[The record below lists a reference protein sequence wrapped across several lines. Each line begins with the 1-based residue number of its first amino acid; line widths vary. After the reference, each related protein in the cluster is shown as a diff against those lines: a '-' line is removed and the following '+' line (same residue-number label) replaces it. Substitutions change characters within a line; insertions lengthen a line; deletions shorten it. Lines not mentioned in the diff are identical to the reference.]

1 MAPQVD
7 TTERLL
13 NLIILLRTTSYAL
26 TFEQIRHE
34 LFPPYPSSHQAA
46 RQAFERDKRAIRD
59 MGFIIDSITLG
70 GMNAGTTA
78 YRIDPEKNEL
88 PELGLS
94 EEEREVLRIA
104 LGMLSIDGS
113 WAGGALAKLGGET
126 DLDGAA
132 SMSGSMVIDLHAP
145 VANLPVVVDA
155 AAKRAVLK
163 FSYLGKNRAVHPY
176 GVLARD
182 GHWYVVAN
190 DPSVGDLR
198 RFRLDRIEQP
208 EVHGDANAFEKPAGF
223 VLRDH
228 MPDDPKTMNDDPDAR
243 DDYAVVLVDAS
254 LSKGVERELGA
265 DAVVDRLQNG
275 GVKFRVAC
283 ANRWAFRSWLL
294 GMVDRAE
301 VLEPASVREDVM
313 AWLKGGAK

>member
-1 MAPQVD
+1 MAQQVD

-13 NLIILLRTTSYAL
+13 NLIILLRTTSDAL
-26 TFEQIRHE
+26 TFEQIRNE
-34 LFPPYPSSHQAA
+34 LFPPYPPSHQAA
-46 RQAFERDKRAIRD
+46 RQAFERDKRAMRD

-78 YRIDPEKNEL
+78 YRIDPSKNEL
-88 PELGLS
+88 PDLGLTTD
-94 EEEREVLRIA
+94 EREVLRIA
-104 LGMLSIDGS
+104 LGMLSIDGA
-113 WAGGALAKLGGET
+113 WKGGALAKLGGET
-126 DLDGAA
+126 DLDGST

-155 AAKRAVLK
+155 AANRSVLK
-163 FSYLGKNRAVHPY
+163 FEYLGRTRSVHPY

-190 DPSVGDLR
+190 DATINELR
-198 RFRLDRIEQP
+198 RFRLDRIENP
-208 EVHGDANAFEKPAGF
+208 NVHGDANAFTKPEGF

-228 MPDDPKTMNDDPDAR
+228 MPDDPKTMNDDPEAQ
-243 DDYAVVLVDAS
+243 DDTAVVLVDAS
-254 LSKGVERELGA
+254 LAKGVERELGSG
-265 DAVVDRLQNG
+265 AVVERLQSG

-301 VLEPASVREDVM
+301 VLEPASVRADVIE
-313 AWLKGGAK
+313 WLKGGAK